1 MKAMTLKK
9 IVLVLGLLSAATAH
23 AETPLKLGSEVIRI
37 QGASRASA
45 AISAIVFYKPLYK
58 YDKNVSTKGCE
69 FPEDSWK
76 PNENDVS
83 TTIKAQLSKGG
94 GYSLAVPTQG
104 IRGTCPYVL
113 ESLTFYM
120 EDKPVSQS
128 LTILSERQVQKLAE
142 SLSDIGGL
150 ETFPLSNLKGLY
162 CEFETDFEYGFCYPA
177 QDTFASFY
185 KVADGPA
192 IYTLDIKDISERPER
207 QYEVYP

>member
-9 IVLVLGLLSAATAH
+9 MVLVLGLFSAASAH
-23 AETPLKLGSEVIRI
+23 AETPLKLGTEVIRI
-37 QGASRASA
+37 QGTSRASTA
-45 AISAIVFYKPLYK
+45 VSAIVFYKPLYK
-58 YDKNVSTKGCE
+58 FDKNVSAKGCE

-83 TTIKAQLSKGG
+83 TTIKAPRSKVD
-94 GYSLAVPTQG
+94 GYSLAIPTQG

-120 EDKPVSQS
+120 EDKPVSQN

-142 SLSDIGGL
+142 SLADVGGL
-150 ETFPLSNLKGLY
+150 ETVPLTNLNGLY
-162 CEFETDFEYGFCYPA
+162 CEFKTDFEYGFCYPA
-177 QDTFASFY
+177 QDTIASFY

-192 IYTLDIKDISERPER
+192 IYTLNIKDISERPER
-207 QYEVYP
+207 QYEVLP